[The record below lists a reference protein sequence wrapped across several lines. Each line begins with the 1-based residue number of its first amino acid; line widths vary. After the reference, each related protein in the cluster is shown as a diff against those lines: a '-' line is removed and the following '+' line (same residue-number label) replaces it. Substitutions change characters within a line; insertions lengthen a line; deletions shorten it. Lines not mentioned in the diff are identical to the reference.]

1 METRKLPVGIQSFET
16 IRNGSANYLYVDK
29 TELIFKLVSTDTP
42 VFLNRP
48 RRFGKSLL
56 VSTMQAYFEGR
67 KELFEGLA
75 METQEKD
82 WTVYPVFKFDLSR
95 DKYETT
101 AAVEETL
108 SEMLAIY
115 EKQFGLTTDHRMRVL
130 LFQIS
135 EGRQCGCLHDRNEEL
150 PTRISI

>member
-1 METRKLPVGIQSFET
+1 METL
-16 IRNGSANYLYVDK
+16 
-29 TELIFKLVSTDTP
+29 
-42 VFLNRP
+42 
-48 RRFGKSLL
+48 
-56 VSTMQAYFEGR
+56 
-67 KELFEGLA
+67 
-75 METQEKD
+75 EKD

-115 EKQFGLTTDHRMRVL
+115 EKQYGLTTDHRMRVL

-150 PTRISI
+150 LTRISI